1 MRKVL
6 NRVTLFDSED
16 VVTAKACIFVGY
28 PLQTADGR
36 RDTVRAD
43 TSQAGVNS
51 HSIIKRTLL
60 QGCPQENDAYCFL
73 CGTSSLN
80 SERYL
85 SDHSNIF

>member
-6 NRVTLFDSED
+6 NRVTVFDSED
-16 VVTAKACIFVGY
+16 VVTTKSACIFVGY

-43 TSQAGVNS
+43 TSQDGVNT

-60 QGCPQENDAYCFL
+60 
-73 CGTSSLN
+73 
-80 SERYL
+80 SEL
-85 SDHSNIF
+85 PSGE